1 MHLRPYVR
9 GPQCAAKTDFVVF
22 DLSMKVC
29 FVRLADLGWC
39 ALFAHQLVVVVK
51 RVNCRSCAR

>member
-22 DLSMKVC
+22 DLSMEVC
-29 FVRLADLGWC
+29 FVRLSDLGGC
-39 ALFAHQLVVVVK
+39 ALFAH
-51 RVNCRSCAR
+51 